1 MYLYGIIW
9 LLKPPLLSHYLF
21 HCRVLIV
28 FRDGLITLWEI
39 RESKSIFTTGGNA
52 LQSLHHEAT
61 KATCACWACP
71 FGTRVVVGY
80 NNGEIFVWSLPAIPN
95 SRTGLASESA
105 TQNTPICKLNV
116 GYKLNK
122 IPIASLKWAY
132 ADGKA
137 SRLYVTGASNFESE
151 NLSQVYW

>member
-1 MYLYGIIW
+1 M
-9 LLKPPLLSHYLF
+9 
-21 HCRVLIV
+21 
-28 FRDGLITLWEI
+28 
-39 RESKSIFTTGGNA
+39 

-61 KATCACWACP
+61 KVTSACWACP

-80 NNGEIFVWSLPAIPN
+80 NNGEIFIWGIPSVPK
-95 SRTGLASESA
+95 SRGGLASDSPN
-105 TQNTPICKLNV
+105 QNTPICKLNV

-137 SRLYVTGASNFESE
+137 SRLYVMGASNFESE
-151 NLSQVYW
+151 NLPQVDVFS